1 MKNSF
6 QEFSNIYFLLNERIL
21 EFILN
26 IEIIK
31 FIKNWNSLL
40 EKYLLKIKFNILDK
54 ENSIF

>member
-31 FIKNWNSLL
+31 FIKNWNNLL